1 MTSPLRDPW
10 FILAGI
16 PKVVKDKEAKR
27 TFPPGADVSVAYDEP
42 PRASVLT
49 MPFRLSSPPFL
60 CSHPYVA
67 AADSSGLILLCTT
80 EPEGENSWITYHLC
94 DARTGE
100 ATRLREH
107 HRGVGFHGDNLG
119 LVVRGGNCVVA
130 ELQPAGDGT
139 GGALLLSYTVGQ
151 YRWVEKELT
160 YSPPL
165 HRFWQGEGVVSHG
178 GMLWWVDLSYGLL
191 SCDPCSD
198 KPELRHVPLPPV
210 DDQLPVL
217 LANAGA
223 HRCVR
228 VSGGRLRFVQIH
240 GSPHAPVVST
250 WALVESSGKWNP
262 ERNVALADVWADES
276 YLDIML
282 PGSIPAL
289 ALLHPQDPD
298 KLFFFLGSFIFAV
311 DLRQRKVVE
320 FSNFAMP
327 DSPNDLLMRS
337 SHFVHSW
344 HYDPSSSRSESLL
357 RCLRQ
362 EKESSLAAIIPLSRK
377 TAKIMKRFRDNSI
390 REQQFL
396 VRMMKPSTIQVGGH
410 RSGHGQAT

>member
-1 MTSPLRDPW
+1 MTPPLRDPW

-49 MPFRLSSPPFL
+49 MPHRVSSPPSL
-60 CSHPYVA
+60 CSYPYVA
-67 AADSSGLILLCTT
+67 ASDSSGLILLCAT
-80 EPEGENSWITYHLC
+80 EPEGTNSWVTYHLC
-94 DARTGE
+94 DARTGQD
-100 ATRLREH
+100 TCFREH
-107 HRGVGFHGDNLG
+107 NRTVGIHGNNLG
-119 LVVRGGNCVVA
+119 LMVRGGSCVVA

-165 HRFWQGEGVVSHG
+165 HREWIGEGVISHG

-191 SCDPCSD
+191 SCDPFDD
-198 KPELRHVPLPPV
+198 KPELHHVPLPSV
-210 DDQLPVL
+210 LDQLPVL
-217 LANAGA
+217 SANGGA

-240 GSPHAPVVST
+240 GSPDAPVVST

-262 ERNVALADVWADES
+262 ERQVALADVWADES

-289 ALLHPQDPD
+289 ALLHPEDPD
-298 KLFFFLGSFIFAV
+298 KLFFFLGSCIFAV

-327 DSPNDLLMRS
+327 DSPNELLMRS
-337 SHFVHSW
+337 SHFVHAW
-344 HYDPSSSRSESLL
+344 QYDPSSTRSESLL

-362 EKESSLAAIIPLSRK
+362 EKESSLAATMPVSRK
-377 TAKIMKRFRDNSI
+377 TAKILKRFRYDSI

-396 VRMMKPSTIQVGGH
+396 VTMPPPLRVGH
-410 RSGHGQAT
+410 RHGHGQAT